1 MAEFINQEFVR
12 TIVYY
17 IQTDFIKKDKTCSK
31 SCLKINE
38 GIPFD
43 VCKDYCMI
51 KFYVTYFLIFFK
63 FYIIYRL
70 TKNIINKGSM
80 GMAIVYLVILFL
92 I

>member
-17 IQTDFIKKDKTCSK
+17 IQTDFIKNNKTCSK

-51 KFYVTYFLIFFK
+51 KFYVNHFLIIFK
-63 FYIIYRL
+63 MYIIYRL
-70 TKNIINKGSM
+70 LKNIINKGSM
-80 GMAIVYLVILFL
+80 GMAIVYCSILFL

>member
-1 MAEFINQEFVR
+1 MAEFVNQEFVR
-12 TIVYY
+12 NIVYY
-17 IQTDFIKKDKTCSK
+17 IQTDFIKNDKTCSK

-51 KFYVTYFLIFFK
+51 KFYVTYFLILFK
-63 FYIIYRL
+63 VYIIYKL
-70 TKNIINKGSM
+70 TKNIINKGSWF
-80 GMAIVYLVILFL
+80 MATVYTVILFL